1 MLDVVLGPTFEA
13 VVPGTVDDAVAL
25 LRRWFGSPAFAWS
38 AQSAGTHTTVRPL
51 EVSRHFWSPYLTIK
65 VVERNGETLLLG
77 RFNPNPSIWTGFIG
91 AYLALGTVALGAG
104 MWALAQLMLEQAPLA
119 LLFVPACG
127 AVGGA
132 LYWVS
137 FLGQRLAADEMT
149 ALRTSLLSFVAAD
162 VLGAAAD
169 AR

>member
-1 MLDVVLGPTFEA
+1 
-13 VVPGTVDDAVAL
+13 
-25 LRRWFGSPAFAWS
+25 
-38 AQSAGTHTTVRPL
+38 
-51 EVSRHFWSPYLTIK
+51 
-65 VVERNGETLLLG
+65 
-77 RFNPNPSIWTGFIG
+77 
-91 AYLALGTVALGAG
+91 
-104 MWALAQLMLEQAPLA
+104 
-119 LLFVPACG
+119 
-127 AVGGA
+127 VGGV